1 MQHFKR
7 NVDILLLFS
16 YIQLTP
22 KQILI
27 PRNELQELLPRL
39 TLRLRSKEGRLSL
52 IFEWDE
58 KKADD
63 NLRKHGVS
71 FDEAK
76 TVFNDP
82 FSVTIYDP
90 DHVSDK
96 ERYIDIGLSSKG
108 RLIVVSYIERGEKI
122 RIISSRE
129 ATRKEQGEYENK

>member
-1 MQHFKR
+1 
-7 NVDILLLFS
+7 
-16 YIQLTP
+16 
-22 KQILI
+22 
-27 PRNELQELLPRL
+27 L

-90 DHVSDK
+90 DRSSDE
-96 ERYIDIGLSSKG
+96 ERYIDIGLSLKG
-108 RLIVVSYIERGEKI
+108 RLIVVSYSERGEKI
-122 RIISSRE
+122 RIISGRE

>member
-1 MQHFKR
+1 M
-7 NVDILLLFS
+7 S
-16 YIQLTP
+16 LT
-22 KQILI
+22 
-27 PRNELQELLPRL
+27 
-39 TLRLRSKEGRLSL
+39 
-52 IFEWDE
+52 FEWDE

-90 DHVSDK
+90 DHSSD
-96 ERYIDIGLSSKG
+96 EQRYIDIGLSSKG
-108 RLIVVSYIERGEKI
+108 RLIVVSYSERGERI

-129 ATRKEQGEYENK
+129 AKKKEQREYENK